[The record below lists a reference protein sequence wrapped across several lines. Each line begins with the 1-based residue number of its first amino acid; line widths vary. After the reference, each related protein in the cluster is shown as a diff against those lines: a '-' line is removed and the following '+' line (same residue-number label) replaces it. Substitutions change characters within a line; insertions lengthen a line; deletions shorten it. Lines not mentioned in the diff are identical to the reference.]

1 MAQSWTFDSDG
12 GLFRLASEA
21 YRIHLAHLFDPYLA
35 VHCSLL
41 EHLPHQITA
50 VYGEM
55 LPRQPLRFLLADDP
69 GAGKTIMA
77 GLLIKELMIRADIER
92 CLIVAPGNLVEQ
104 WQAELAERFAMQF
117 AILTR
122 ERIEASLP
130 GNPFSAEP
138 LLIARLDMLSRRP
151 DLQEKLQQAEEWD
164 LVVCDEA
171 HRMSASVS
179 GQNIKYTKRYRLGR
193 QLSKRCRHFL
203 LMTATPHNGKEEDF
217 QIFMS
222 LLDEDRFEGSYRN
235 PSTRP
240 RPTDLMRRLSKE
252 QLLRFDGTPLFP
264 ERLAKTVSYE
274 LSPEQK
280 ALYEEVTDYV
290 KTEMN
295 RADNALDGND
305 KRKNNIGFALQ
316 ILQRRLAS
324 SPRAIHRS
332 LRRRRER
339 LEERLAE
346 ERRGPPA
353 QQGRLISVPFP
364 AFDDLDELEEAPE
377 SELEEAE
384 AIADQSTA
392 ARTIAELK
400 AEIETLRSVEERAEA
415 LLRSGSD
422 SKWEQLDSIL
432 NDPLMK
438 DEHSN
443 RRKLIVF
450 TESRDT
456 LEYLAEKI
464 RQRLGR
470 AEAVAVIHGGVS
482 REARRAAVESF
493 TNDKEVI
500 VLVANDAA
508 GEGINL
514 QRASLMVNYDLPWN
528 PNRLEQRFGRIH
540 RIGQT
545 EVCHLWNLVAGKTR
559 EGAVFLRLLEKLETA
574 RASLGGQVYDVLGEL
589 FHGRPLRQLLMD
601 AIRYGERAEA
611 QKQQFEAVDRAMG
624 PNLQKLLQESSLIQT
639 QLADSTVHEVRLQM
653 ERAAA
658 RRLQPHFIRSFFIE
672 AFRHLGGSIL
682 RREAG
687 RWEITR
693 VPAALRQRGGHPVAG
708 RYERVCFDKKHLAG
722 PPAAAF
728 LCPGHPLLDA
738 TIALTLEQN
747 RGLLSQG
754 ALLVDNADQSSEL
767 RALYYLEHAIQ
778 DGRPW
783 QHGPRRIIS
792 QRLQFVE
799 IGEKGAARDAGP
811 APYLD
816 YRPVTP
822 AERAILQPLLQAR
835 KFPAN
840 FEQRAHRHAEQ
851 HNIPEHLAEVKKR
864 RLSQIAAIEGEV
876 KHRLNTEIQY
886 WDRQASKAAE
896 KERRGIHAKPS
907 AANAR
912 ERADDLEIRRNRR
925 FAELQQERDIT
936 ALPPTL
942 CGGAII
948 VPAGL
953 LAAQTHPPE
962 QVRDS
967 AASAEIEQA
976 AMRAVMEAERRLG
989 YQPTDVSAKK
999 VGYDIESLDPRSGHL
1014 RFIEVKGRVEGAK
1027 TITVTRNEILTALSQ
1042 PEGYILAVVEVVSG
1056 SGFATPPRYI
1066 RRPFRRE
1073 PDFGAASVNY
1083 KLSDLYKQATG
1094 PS

>member
-1 MAQSWTFDSDG
+1 MAQNWTFDSNG
-12 GLFRLASEA
+12 GLFRLVSEA

-104 WQAELAERFAMQF
+104 WQTELAERFGMQF
-117 AILTR
+117 ALLTR
-122 ERIEASLP
+122 ESIEASLP
-130 GNPFSAEP
+130 RNPFSTEP

-151 DLQEKLQQAEEWD
+151 DLQEQLRQAQEWD

-179 GQNIKYTKRYRLGR
+179 GQKIKFTKRYQLGR
-193 QLSKRCRHFL
+193 QLSKHCRHFL

-222 LLDEDRFEGSYRN
+222 LLDEDRFEGGHRN
-235 PSTRP
+235 PSSRP

-252 QLLRFDGTPLFP
+252 QLRRFDDTPLFP
-264 ERLAKTVSYE
+264 KRLAKTVSYK

-280 ALYEEVTDYV
+280 ALYDEVTDYV

-346 ERRGPPA
+346 EQRLPPA
-353 QQGRLISVPFP
+353 QQGRLSSAPLP
-364 AFDDLDELEEAPE
+364 AFDDLEDLEEAPE
-377 SELEEAE
+377 IEQEEAE
-384 AIADQSTA
+384 QIADRSTA

-400 AEIETLRSVEERAEA
+400 AEIQTLRSVEERAEA

-438 DEHSN
+438 DEHAN

-470 AEAVAVIHGGVS
+470 TEAVTVIHGGVS
-482 REARRAAVESF
+482 REARRAAVENF
-493 TNDKEVI
+493 TNDKEVL

-545 EVCHLWNLVAGKTR
+545 QVCHLWNLVAGQTR
-559 EGAVFLRLLEKLETA
+559 EGAVFLRLLQKLETA

-601 AIRYGERAEA
+601 AIRYGEREEA
-611 QKQQFEAVDRAMG
+611 RKQQFEAVDRAMG
-624 PNLQKLLQESSLIQT
+624 PNLQKLLRESSLIQT
-639 QLADSTVHEVRLQM
+639 QLAASTVHEVRLQM

-672 AFRHLGGSIL
+672 AFQHLGGSIL
-682 RREAG
+682 PREAG

-693 VPAALRQRGGHPVAG
+693 VPAALRRGGPPVAE
-708 RYERVCFDKKHLAG
+708 RYERVCFDKKHLTG

-738 TIALTLEQN
+738 TIALTLEQH
-747 RGLLSQG
+747 RGLLSRG
-754 ALLVDNADQSSEL
+754 ALLVDGTAQSSEL

-778 DGRPW
+778 DGRPC

-799 IGEKGAARDAGP
+799 IDETGAARDAGP

-816 YRPVTP
+816 YRPATA
-822 AERAILQPLLQAR
+822 AERDILQPILQER

-840 FEQRAHRHAEQ
+840 FEQRAHRHAQQ
-851 HNIPEHLAEVKKR
+851 HSIPEHLAEVKNR
-864 RLSQIAAIEGEV
+864 RLPQIAAIEREIE
-876 KHRLNTEIQY
+876 HRLKTEIMH
-886 WDRQASKAAE
+886 WDRQARKAAE
-896 KERRGIHAKPS
+896 KERRGVHAKPS
-907 AANAR
+907 AAKAR
-912 ERADDLEIRRNRR
+912 ERADHLETRRNRR
-925 FAELQQERDIT
+925 LAELRQERDIT
-936 ALPPTL
+936 PLPPTL

-948 VPAGL
+948 VPAAL
-953 LAAQTHPPE
+953 LAAHARPPE

-976 AMRAVMEAERRLG
+976 AMRAVMQAERRLG
-989 YQPTDVSAKK
+989 CQPKDVSAQK
-999 VGYDIESLDPRSGHL
+999 VGYDIESLDPRSGQL

-1027 TITVTRNEILTALSQ
+1027 TVTVTRNEILTALNN
-1042 PEGYILAVVEVVSG
+1042 PESYILAVAEVASG

-1073 PDFGAASVNY
+1073 PDFGATSVNY

>member
-1 MAQSWTFDSDG
+1 LTMTQPWTFDSDG

-92 CLIVAPGNLVEQ
+92 CLIVAPGSLVEQ
-104 WQAELAERFAMQF
+104 WQAELAERFGMQF

-122 ERIEASLP
+122 ESIESSLP
-130 GNPFSAEP
+130 GNPFSAAP

-151 DLQEKLQQAEEWD
+151 DLQEQLQQAKEWD

-179 GQNIKYTKRYRLGR
+179 GQNITYTKRYQLGR

-217 QIFMS
+217 RLFMS
-222 LLDEDRFEGSYRN
+222 LLDADRFEGSHRS
-235 PSTRP
+235 PASRP
-240 RPTDLMRRLSKE
+240 NLTGLMRRLSKE

-264 ERLAKTVSYE
+264 ERQAKTVSYQ

-280 ALYEEVTDYV
+280 ALYDEVTDYV

-295 RADNALDGND
+295 RAEIALGGDD

-324 SPRAIHRS
+324 SPRAIHTS

-346 ERRGPPA
+346 ERRSPPA
-353 QQGRLISVPFP
+353 QDRLISVPFP
-364 AFDDLDELEEAPE
+364 AFDDLEELDEAPE
-377 SELEEAE
+377 PELEEAE
-384 AIADQSTA
+384 EIANRSTA

-400 AEIETLRSVEERAEA
+400 AEIETLRSIEARAEA
-415 LLRSGSD
+415 LLRSGAD

-432 NDPLMK
+432 NDPLMR
-438 DEHSN
+438 DEHAN

-470 AEAVAVIHGGVS
+470 AEAVAIIHGGVS
-482 REARRAAVESF
+482 REARRTAVESF
-493 TNDKEVI
+493 TNDKEVL

-514 QRASLMVNYDLPWN
+514 QRANLMVNYDLPWN

-545 EVCHLWNLVAGKTR
+545 QVCHLWNLVAGKTR
-559 EGAVFLRLLEKLETA
+559 EGAVFLRLLEKLEIA

-589 FHGRPLRQLLMD
+589 FHGRPLRALLMD

-611 QKQQFEAVDRAMG
+611 QKQQFEAVDRALG
-624 PNLQKLLQESSLIQT
+624 PTLQKLLRESALIQT
-639 QLADSTVHEVRLQM
+639 RLATSTVHEVRLKM

-672 AFRHLGGSIL
+672 AFQHLGGSIL
-682 RREAG
+682 PREAG

-693 VPAALRQRGGHPVAG
+693 VPAALRRGGPPVAE
-708 RYERVCFDKKHLAG
+708 RYERVCFDKKHLTG
-722 PPAAAF
+722 PPTAAF
-728 LCPGHPLLDA
+728 LCPGHPLLNA
-738 TIALTLEQN
+738 TIALTLEQH
-747 RGLLSQG
+747 RGLLSRG
-754 ALLVDNADQSSEL
+754 ALLVDDAAQSSEL

-778 DGRPW
+778 DGRPC
-783 QHGPRRIIS
+783 QHGPRRTIS

-799 IGEKGAARDAGP
+799 IGETGAARDAGP

-816 YRPVTP
+816 YRPATA
-822 AERAILQPLLQAR
+822 AERDILQPILQER

-840 FEQRAHRHAEQ
+840 FEQRAHHHAQQ
-851 HNIPEHLAEVKKR
+851 HSIPEHLAEVKKR
-864 RLSQIAAIEGEV
+864 HLSRIDAIESKIE
-876 KHRLNTEIQY
+876 HRLNTEIRY

-896 KERRGIHAKPS
+896 KERRGIHAKPG
-907 AANAR
+907 AAHAR
-912 ERADDLEIRRNRR
+912 ATADGLEARRNRR
-925 FAELQQERDIT
+925 LAELRQERDIT

-948 VPAGL
+948 VPAAL
-953 LAAQTHPPE
+953 LAAHARPPE
-962 QVRDS
+962 QVRDA

-976 AMRAVMEAERRLG
+976 AMRAVMQAERRLSC
-989 YQPTDVSAKK
+989 QPTDVSAQK
-999 VGYDIESLDPRSGHL
+999 VGYDIESLDPNGAP
-1014 RFIEVKGRVEGAK
+1014 RFIEVKGRVEGAT
-1027 TITVTRNEILTALSQ
+1027 TITVTRNEILTALNN
-1042 PEGYILAVVEVVSG
+1042 PESYILAVVEVASG
-1056 SGFATPPRYI
+1056 GGFATPPRYI

-1073 PDFGAASVNY
+1073 PDFGATSVIY

>member
-1 MAQSWTFDSDG
+1 MAQNWSFDSDG
-12 GLFRLASEA
+12 GLFRLVSEA

-104 WQAELAERFAMQF
+104 WQAELAERFGMNF

-122 ERIEASLP
+122 ESIEAALP
-130 GNPFSAEP
+130 RNPFSAEP

-151 DLQEKLQQAEEWD
+151 GLQEQLQQAREWD

-179 GQNIKYTKRYRLGR
+179 GQKIKLTKRYQLGR
-193 QLSKRCRHFL
+193 QLSKHCRHFL

-222 LLDEDRFEGSYRN
+222 LLDEDRFEGSHRN
-235 PSTRP
+235 PSSRP
-240 RPTDLMRRLSKE
+240 RPTGLMRRLSKE
-252 QLLRFDGTPLFP
+252 QLRRFDGTPLFP
-264 ERLAKTVSYE
+264 ERLAKTVSYK

-280 ALYEEVTDYV
+280 ALYDEVTDYV

-332 LRRRRER
+332 LRRRRQR

-346 ERRGPPA
+346 EQRLSPA
-353 QQGRLISVPFP
+353 QGRLSSAPLP
-364 AFDDLDELEEAPE
+364 ALDDPEYLEELDEAPE
-377 SELEEAE
+377 SDLEEAE
-384 AIADQSTA
+384 QIADRSTA
-392 ARTIAELK
+392 ARTIDELK

-456 LEYLAEKI
+456 LEYLAGKI

-470 AEAVAVIHGGVS
+470 AESVAVIHGGVS
-482 REARRAAVESF
+482 REARRAAVENF
-493 TNDKEVI
+493 TNDKEVV

-545 EVCHLWNLVAGKTR
+545 EVCHLWNLVAGQTR
-559 EGAVFLRLLEKLETA
+559 EGAVFLRLLQKLETA

-601 AIRYGERAEA
+601 AIRYGEREESR
-611 QKQQFEAVDRAMG
+611 KQQLEAVDRALG
-624 PNLQKLLQESSLIQT
+624 PNLQNLLRERSLIKT
-639 QLADSTVHEVRLQM
+639 QLASSTVHEVRLQM

-672 AFRHLGGSIL
+672 AFQHLGGII
-682 RREAG
+682 RPREAG

-693 VPAALRQRGGHPVAG
+693 VPAALRRGGPPVAE

-728 LCPGHPLLDA
+728 LCPGHPLLNA
-738 TIALTLEQN
+738 TIALTLEQH
-747 RGLLSQG
+747 RGLLSRG
-754 ALLVDNADQSSEL
+754 ALLIDDAGQSSEL

-799 IGEKGAARDAGP
+799 IDETGAARDAGP

-816 YRPVTP
+816 YRPATA
-822 AERAILQPLLQAR
+822 AERDILQPILQER

-851 HNIPEHLAEVKKR
+851 HSIPEHLAEVKER
-864 RLSQIAAIEGEV
+864 RLSQIGAIESEV
-876 KHRLNTEIQY
+876 EHRLNAEIQY

-896 KERRGIHAKPS
+896 KERRGIHAKPG

-912 ERADDLEIRRNRR
+912 ARADDLEARRNRR
-925 FAELQQERDIT
+925 LAELRQERDLT

-948 VPAGL
+948 VPAAL
-953 LAAQTHPPE
+953 LAAQIRPSG

-976 AMRAVMEAERRLG
+976 AMRAVMQAERRLG
-989 YQPTDVSAKK
+989 CQPTDVSAQK
-999 VGYDIESLDPRSGHL
+999 VGYDIESLDPHGQL
-1014 RFIEVKGRVEGAK
+1014 RFIEVKGRIEGAT
-1027 TITVTRNEILTALSQ
+1027 TITVTRNEIVTALNN
-1042 PEGYILAVVEVVSG
+1042 PERYILAVVEVASG
-1056 SGFATPPRYI
+1056 DGFATPPRYI
-1066 RRPFRRE
+1066 RRPFHKE
-1073 PDFGAASVNY
+1073 PDFGATSVTY
-1083 KLSDLYKQATG
+1083 KLSELYKQATG